1 MLYPPNK
8 SDRRGRGGAF
18 TLIELMIV
26 ISIIALTA
34 MLVVPHIASS
44 ASYEVQGAARALA
57 GDLLYAQSEAI
68 ANQQSRK
75 VIFDA
80 QNNSYRLTDGADV
93 TLPAP
98 WLGGSYQVSFGSA
111 SQFSD
116 VSIESPEFGGQ
127 TEVVFDEMGAPSSG
141 GSVELVAGPHR
152 YRVTVT
158 AFTGRV
164 SVEEV
169 TGN

>member
-1 MLYPPNK
+1 MLYPRNE
-8 SDRRGRGGAF
+8 SDAGGRGDAF

-68 ANQQSRK
+68 ANQQSRQ

-80 QNNSYRLTDGADV
+80 PNNSYRLTDASDV
-93 TLPAP
+93 TLPAA
-98 WLGGSYQVSFGSA
+98 WLGGSYRVSFGAESE
-111 SQFSD
+111 FND
-116 VSIESPEFGGQ
+116 VAIESPQFGGQ
-127 TEVVFDEMGAPSSG
+127 SAVVFDEMGAPSSG

>member
-1 MLYPPNK
+1 MTH
-8 SDRRGRGGAF
+8 RRIQVNSPAHKRAF

-44 ASYEVQGAARALA
+44 ATFEVQGAARAIA

-68 ANQQSRK
+68 ANQASRK
-75 VIFDA
+75 VVFDTS
-80 QNNSYRLTDGADV
+80 NNSYRLTDGSGT

-98 WLGGSYQVSFGSA
+98 WLGGSYVVTFGDGS
-111 SQFSD
+111 
-116 VSIESPEFGGQ
+116 EFGKVDIDAPTFGGK
-127 TEVVFDEMGAPSSG
+127 TEVVFDELGAPSSG
-141 GSVELVAGPHR
+141 GTVDVVAAGHR

-164 SVEEV
+164 SVQEV
-169 TGN
+169 TTP